1 MEPNSRMSEIT
12 GNLKKDVKD
21 LLSESANIVTGFFK
35 RGLCT
40 VRAVADKWKTFAQ
53 SISSAADELMKPPF
67 VEGPEAP
74 TANLHPA
81 AEPVV
86 TVMESRDRD
95 FPVGKH
101 MTLSEANEYVRQM
114 DARRHETTGTP
125 HTVKVKIDYMWGESC
140 DRYWLP
146 LEIGTGQGGLLQQ
159 MEQRL
164 AHYRADP
171 ERIMQELDF
180 SKVDAKYREDF
191 RASFLPFIQK
201 SIDDLNNNLL
211 PYFRN
216 HYSITELKRTAEAL
230 IPGMGESRQAQ
241 FQKKLEEQ
249 IATLRQKVNS
259 LELKQPPQRVQL
271 KRDAPQQAAQD
282 KPPQARQSVRVRLE
296 QIKAKQDAQA
306 KQPDRAR
313 HVPSRPKLK

>member
-1 MEPNSRMSEIT
+1 
-12 GNLKKDVKD
+12 
-21 LLSESANIVTGFFK
+21 
-35 RGLCT
+35 
-40 VRAVADKWKTFAQ
+40 
-53 SISSAADELMKPPF
+53 
-67 VEGPEAP
+67 
-74 TANLHPA
+74 
-81 AEPVV
+81 
-86 TVMESRDRD
+86 
-95 FPVGKH
+95 
-101 MTLSEANEYVRQM
+101 
-114 DARRHETTGTP
+114 
-125 HTVKVKIDYMWGESC
+125 
-140 DRYWLP
+140 
-146 LEIGTGQGGLLQQ
+146 